1 MFFPFA
7 NQFGGEEASF
17 CAIFTQNESP
27 LFGLK
32 TAYLPWFYWVLS
44 PSSRQGLKFFCCF
57 RIEMMLLAL

>member
-7 NQFGGEEASF
+7 NQFGRVEARF
-17 CAIFTQNESP
+17 CAIFTQNETS
-27 LFGLK
+27 LFGCK

>member
-7 NQFGGEEASF
+7 KQFGGEEASF

-32 TAYLPWFYWVLS
+32 TAYIHWYYWGLS
-44 PSSRQGLKFFCCF
+44 LSTRQNLKFCCSF
-57 RIEMMLLAL
+57 RNKMMLLAL